1 MKLRQKQKAKLRAQL
16 DKVFQPDPKRQKTD
30 DSLEYTIPFSLIIGN
45 FNFKEHQYCTNTQM
59 LTQKLLRI

>member
-1 MKLRQKQKAKLRAQL
+1 MKLRLKQKAKLRAQL

-30 DSLEYTIPFSLIIGN
+30 ESLEYSIVLLISLVHCN
-45 FNFKEHQYCTNTQM
+45 FQEHPYCTNTQM